1 MLCPCNSCCLLH
13 WQPLHIDASSNVG
26 IQAYKFPRNFLG
38 PSLPALPHPNK
49 NVEKFWGCSLKIS
62 SHKMLGPSCLEGGHD
77 ILHTYFMHLCIVRPT
92 SVAARGGRS
101 VTACTPVHVVNDGPP
116 RTPLAR
122 SSGSTAKR
130 GVFEYDVNEENK
142 VSLLL

>member
-62 SHKMLGPSCLEGGHD
+62 SHKMVGPSCLEGGHN
-77 ILHTYFMHLCIVRPT
+77 IAYLFYALVYCQTSLCSCT
-92 SVAARGGRS
+92 WWT
-101 VTACTPVHVVNDGPP
+101 TACTPVHVVNDGPP
-116 RTPLAR
+116 TTPLAR